1 MKNCAARNK
10 IKRKIL
16 NVWLP
21 FAFIM
26 LVTML
31 TK

>member
-1 MKNCAARNK
+1 MNNRAMWNK

-21 FAFIM
+21 FAFVM
-26 LVTML
+26 LVTVL